1 MVVVVTRIAARFFGK
16 GSAPTRVALNAAFF
30 GALTTVLLVHGL
42 APYEAQPAGDDGVD
56 RATTGLAKL
65 LWWISGS
72 MLLVSLIRL
81 FLIFERTP
89 REGRLL
95 QDILVGM
102 VFVGTALSI
111 VSYVFRIPVGTLIA
125 TSGVF
130 AIVLGLALQNTLAD
144 VFSGVALNLGKP
156 YRIGDWIV
164 LDDGIQGRVV
174 ETNWRATHLLS
185 GTNDLVIVP
194 NSALAKARLVN
205 QSSPDETHGISLTL
219 RIRPT
224 HSPSVVEDVM
234 RTVLS
239 SSNHILKHPEP
250 AVKITA
256 LDSAAVEVELNCR
269 VKDISRTMAAKN
281 ELFDLAFR
289 HSRAAGMSLA
299 APASAP
305 VSFTNPGGEEHQR
318 GTPWRLIASVPL
330 FAALT
335 DEEKEHLASTF
346 VKRVFE
352 KGAII
357 VSEGETVDSL
367 AIVRSGVVVVERDVS
382 GTVVELTRLSPHDC
396 FGERGVLT
404 DTPETA
410 TKRALTPVVIYEAPK
425 DVLRQLMQS
434 RKDLLDHLGMLSFKH
449 AEHDSVI
456 MADRV
461 KATEQPSYSFTDR
474 IRHLFDMSEDV

>member
-1 MVVVVTRIAARFFGK
+1 
-16 GSAPTRVALNAAFF
+16 
-30 GALTTVLLVHGL
+30 VHGL
-42 APYEAQPAGDDGVD
+42 APYEAQPAGEDGVN
-56 RATTGLAKL
+56 RAVAGLAKS

-125 TSGVF
+125 TSGIF

-185 GTNDLVIVP
+185 GTNDLVVVP

-205 QSSPDETHGISLTL
+205 QSSPDDTHGISLTL

-224 HSPSVVEDVM
+224 HSPSVIEDLM

-250 AVKITA
+250 AVKIAA
-256 LDSAAVEVELNCR
+256 LDSIAVEVDLICQ

-281 ELFDLAFR
+281 ELFDLVFR
-289 HSRAAGMSLA
+289 HLRAAGLALA
-299 APASAP
+299 APATSS
-305 VSFTNPGGEEHQR
+305 VSYESSGSEEHGR
-318 GTPWRLIASVPL
+318 GTPWRLISSVPL
-330 FAALT
+330 FATLT
-335 DEEKEHLASTF
+335 EEEKEHLAASF
-346 VKRVFE
+346 VKRIFE
-352 KGAII
+352 KGSII
-357 VSEGETVDSL
+357 AAEGETVDGL

-382 GTVVELTRLSPHDC
+382 GSTVELTRLSPHDC

-434 RKDLLDHLGMLSFKH
+434 RKGLLNHLGMLSFKH
-449 AEHDSVI
+449 AEHDSIV

-461 KATEQPSYSFTDR
+461 KSTEQPSYSFADR